1 MNGLGETGSIQIPKP
16 KEKPT
21 TKESEETPQAEI
33 KKVNLKTPQM
43 KGQDVYKIDLS
54 KPKEEEQKEEGV
66 VAETIDDE
74 ESVKEESKETVEDE
88 LELIEVIEGEE
99 GNIEESKS
107 EVVEKVALEK
117 EEGVVEEKTNTPDLP
132 ENIQKVIEFMNE
144 TGGGLEDY
152 VRLNADYSKVDE
164 KQLLK
169 EYYKQTQSHLDD
181 EDISF
186 KIEEFGFD
194 EELDDERDIKRKKL
208 QFKEEVSKARKH
220 LEGLKD
226 KYYDEVR
233 LSSKLSPE
241 QKEAVEFYNSHKEQ
255 SRAVQENK
263 QDFIKKTEQFF
274 SEDFKGFDFKVGDKK
289 YRYKVKDVKG
299 IKEKQSDFANVYGKF
314 FDEKSGSI
322 KDTEGYHKALFV
334 AENYNSIAEH
344 FMNQGRAEAI
354 KEMDA
359 EAKNINVNGRK
370 DHSSNITVKGTTIK
384 AVKGDDSRKVKI
396 KSNIVGRR

>member
-1 MNGLGETGSIQIPKP
+1 MDGLGKTGSIQMPKP
-16 KEKPT
+16 KEKPIV
-21 TKESEETPQAEI
+21 KEGEEVPQTEV
-33 KKVNLKTPQM
+33 KKVNLKAPQVEE
-43 KGQDVYKIDLS
+43 QEVYKVDLS
-54 KPKEEEQKEEGV
+54 KPKEEIAEEVVEEKEAVVSETVDDEKEE
-66 VAETIDDE
+66 
-74 ESVKEESKETVEDE
+74 KETVEDE
-88 LELIEVIEGEE
+88 LEVIEVIEDKEE
-99 GNIEESKS
+99 NIEKSKS
-107 EVVEKVALEK
+107 EKAEVVEDKVED
-117 EEGVVEEKTNTPDLP
+117 VVEEKGNAIDLP
-132 ENIQKVIEFMNE
+132 ENIQKVVEFMNE

-152 VRLNADYSKVDE
+152 VRLNADYSTVDE

-169 EYYKQTQSHLDD
+169 EYYKQTQSHLDS

-186 KIEEFGFD
+186 KIEEFGYD
-194 EELDDERDIKRKKL
+194 EDIDDEREIKRKKL
-208 QFKEEVSKARKH
+208 RFKEEVSKARKH

-233 LSSKLSPE
+233 LGSKLSPE

-255 SRAVQENK
+255 SKAVQENK
-263 QDFIKKTEQFF
+263 QDFTKKTEQFF
-274 SEDFKGFDFKVGDKK
+274 GEDFKGFDFKVGDKK

-322 KDTEGYHKALFV
+322 KDAEGYHKALFV

-370 DHSSNITVKGTTIK
+370 DHSSNIAVKGTTIK

-396 KSNIVGRR
+396 KSNIVGRH